1 MTAHSGSFF
10 SADDCPL
17 RRCFAARR
25 RPRGATLLKPKDCL
39 YHSIGDSRVG
49 DRVRIR
55 YPAGASRL
63 TGVASKGKA
72 TVSLSRTGSHCPW
85 RSLPNG
91 IAGTPGRIR
100 TCDLLLRRQPLYP
113 SELQAPTERKCTPGG
128 RGGQG
133 FTHTYVT
140 HTYTSGRRVA
150 NHRPRHVA
158 TRGR

>member
-10 SADDCPL
+10 SADDCLL
-17 RRCFAARR
+17 RRCFDARR

-100 TCDLLLRRQPLYP
+100 TCDLLLRRLGRVRNLVDFAARLATLKYQKARQKLSSGTDLVLVWSLPGRN
-113 SELQAPTERKCTPGG
+113 EAPAVKC
-128 RGGQG
+128 
-133 FTHTYVT
+133 VI
-140 HTYTSGRRVA
+140 
-150 NHRPRHVA
+150 
-158 TRGR
+158 